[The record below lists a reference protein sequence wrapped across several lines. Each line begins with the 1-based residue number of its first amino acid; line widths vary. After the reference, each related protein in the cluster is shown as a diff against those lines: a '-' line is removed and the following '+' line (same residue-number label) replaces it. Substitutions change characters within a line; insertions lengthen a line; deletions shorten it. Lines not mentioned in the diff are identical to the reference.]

1 MNERILGMIVLSLQ
15 IALYLTWMVS
25 MKAEKDKYSVGVYII
40 GFIAIALIAFGNIAL
55 ATWAIGMIVG

>member
-1 MNERILGMIVLSLQ
+1 MNERILGMVVLALQ

-25 MKAEKDKYSVGVYII
+25 MKADKGKYSVGVYVI
-40 GFIAIALIAFGNIAL
+40 GFLAIALIAFGNIAV